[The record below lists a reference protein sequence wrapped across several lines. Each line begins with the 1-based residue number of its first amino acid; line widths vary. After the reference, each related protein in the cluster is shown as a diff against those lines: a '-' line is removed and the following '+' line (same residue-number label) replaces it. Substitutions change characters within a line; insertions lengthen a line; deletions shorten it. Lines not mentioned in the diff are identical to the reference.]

1 MGSSVI
7 RNQINAKL
15 SEITT
20 NDKTLV
26 VLKGIPV
33 SYVDP
38 SIQKIDLASVVDN
51 KMGYFMS
58 IYGKRQYLSYE
69 EFLLLAD
76 FALAQYKEVII
87 LENNLYMEQYPV
99 EDCFEDEIKQG
110 LLAHFEESEADE
122 NDETYIGDIDEYVS
136 LFEGLREYNGYL

>member
-1 MGSSVI
+1 MASSVI

-15 SEITT
+15 AGIKADE
-20 NDKTLV
+20 KTLV

-38 SIQKIDLASVVDN
+38 SVDKVDLSSVIEN

-58 IYGKRQYLSYE
+58 IYGKRKYLSYE

-76 FALAQYKEVII
+76 FALAQYKEVVI
-87 LENNLYMEQYPV
+87 LENKGLPK
-99 EDCFEDEIKQG
+99 IK
-110 LLAHFEESEADE
+110 A
-122 NDETYIGDIDEYVS
+122 S
-136 LFEGLREYNGYL
+136 LQE

>member
-69 EFLLLAD
+69 EFFRYAALYNAD
-76 FALAQYKEVII
+76 ILVDGQFKLELQDINHKQIKFAGSTNQRVIDVKKTLKQGEII
-87 LENNLYMEQYPV
+87 LWNGS
-99 EDCFEDEIKQG
+99 EI
-110 LLAHFEESEADE
+110 
-122 NDETYIGDIDEYVS
+122 
-136 LFEGLREYNGYL
+136 

>member
-38 SIQKIDLASVVDN
+38 SIHTMSSSAKNCAIVILNALQIASSVTMLGV
-51 KMGYFMS
+51 
-58 IYGKRQYLSYE
+58 L
-69 EFLLLAD
+69 
-76 FALAQYKEVII
+76 
-87 LENNLYMEQYPV
+87 P
-99 EDCFEDEIKQG
+99 
-110 LLAHFEESEADE
+110 
-122 NDETYIGDIDEYVS
+122 
-136 LFEGLREYNGYL
+136 LR